1 MKGSFM
7 PTVAKP
13 VKYRQIYE
21 ELSHR
26 IRCGALKPGE
36 QLPSTQELAEYYSTS
51 ILTIRQAITHL
62 TRDGFTTAIQGKGTF
77 VSAHEKAKAEVPA
90 IQFFSGSFHGDLS
103 RDPFVGPLLLNLCS
117 QAARQGAS
125 VNVTVLPPHQ
135 TLSGYVREYG
145 VTPAMRNGTILNLS
159 SELLQTNREAELE
172 LLRRERVPYVVIP
185 LDDAATDLPQVRSDG
200 RNAWGFALRRLLDYG
215 HRDIM
220 LLPGHNSYADVQEAC
235 RSLDL
240 PVTPERFQL
249 ITPWEEESGRA
260 AAWRLLQGGPD
271 FSAVLVAGDR
281 ATMGAIRA
289 IQESGRRI
297 PDDIS
302 LFSYD
307 RYAWMDA
314 ASPMKITGMQQDID
328 AMAQALLHLLEE
340 QRLSGSEVPRSI
352 SIPMQFVAGESCILK
367 AENL

>member
-185 LDDAATDLPQVRSDG
+185 LDDAATDIPQVRSDG
-200 RNAWGFALRRLLDYG
+200 GTPGGSPSAGCSITDTATSCCC
-215 HRDIM
+215 RDTTPMPTCRKPAAVSI
-220 LLPGHNSYADVQEAC
+220 C
-235 RSLDL
+235 RS
-240 PVTPERFQL
+240 PR
-249 ITPWEEESGRA
+249 
-260 AAWRLLQGGPD
+260 
-271 FSAVLVAGDR
+271 
-281 ATMGAIRA
+281 
-289 IQESGRRI
+289 
-297 PDDIS
+297 
-302 LFSYD
+302 
-307 RYAWMDA
+307 
-314 ASPMKITGMQQDID
+314 
-328 AMAQALLHLLEE
+328 
-340 QRLSGSEVPRSI
+340 SGS
-352 SIPMQFVAGESCILK
+352 
-367 AENL
+367 N